1 MAGLSKQQVEEY
13 RKYLEET
20 AAAVDDPI
28 DAYRD

>member
-1 MAGLSKQQVEEY
+1 MAGLSSKEVAEY